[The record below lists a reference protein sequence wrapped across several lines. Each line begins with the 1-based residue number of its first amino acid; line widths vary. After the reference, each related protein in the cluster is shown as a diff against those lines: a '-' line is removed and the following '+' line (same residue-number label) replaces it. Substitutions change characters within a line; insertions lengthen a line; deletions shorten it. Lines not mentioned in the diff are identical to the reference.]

1 MTFKKTFWM
10 NVLFAVALAFLYFVS
25 YATDIDYVEHTTRQ
39 KIVSALIQLAVLS
52 VPIITA
58 IHLYKSNWL
67 LLRKLSLLGNYCGVV
82 LTVLYL
88 IAIVYHQPSIYMDE
102 AFFIIVFFYILFI
115 LPFVINLKAVKANSV
130 HK

>member
-39 KIVSALIQLAVLS
+39 KIVSALIQLSVLA

-58 IHLYKSNWL
+58 THLYIK
-67 LLRKLSLLGNYCGVV
+67 
-82 LTVLYL
+82 
-88 IAIVYHQPSIYMDE
+88 
-102 AFFIIVFFYILFI
+102 FFT
-115 LPFVINLKAVKANSV
+115 ST
-130 HK
+130 